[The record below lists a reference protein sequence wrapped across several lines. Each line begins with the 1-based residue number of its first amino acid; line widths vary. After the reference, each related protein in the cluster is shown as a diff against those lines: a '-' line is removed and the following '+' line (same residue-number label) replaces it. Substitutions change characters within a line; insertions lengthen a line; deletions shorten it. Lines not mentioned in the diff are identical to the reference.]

1 MRCFSEAK
9 SDDSDGGC
17 RPWIRTDKPQACSF
31 AFSVASEPIGGGAQG
46 IPRVRNL
53 KRRPLFSCIVVC
65 RIYPAILI
73 IIVVVVVVDFV
84 GFEVEIER
92 RRGGGG
98 GDIGRGGEEAD
109 EAGERG
115 GSESEAWGGKET
127 GDLVLRA
134 SRGLREHRR
143 RQISRRGGGVRQN
156 P

>member
-1 MRCFSEAK
+1 MRRFSEAK
-9 SDDSDGGC
+9 SDDGDGGG
-17 RPWIRTDKPQACSF
+17 RPWIRADEPQARSF

-46 IPRVRNL
+46 IPRMWNL
-53 KRRPLFSCIVVC
+53 KRRPLFSCIVVR
-65 RIYPAILI
+65 RIDPAILI
-73 IIVVVVVVDFV
+73 IAVVVIFVDFV

-115 GSESEAWGGKET
+115 GSESEAWGGRET
-127 GDLVLRA
+127 DDLVLRA

-143 RQISRRGGGVRQN
+143 RQIS
-156 P
+156 

>member
-9 SDDSDGGC
+9 SDDGGGGG
-17 RPWIRTDKPQACSF
+17 RPWIPTDKPEARSF
-31 AFSVASEPIGGGAQG
+31 AFSVASEPIGVGAQG
-46 IPRVRNL
+46 IPSMRNL
-53 KRRPLFSCIVVC
+53 KRRPLFSCIVVR
-65 RIYPAILI
+65 RIDPAILI
-73 IIVVVVVVDFV
+73 IVVVVDFV

-115 GSESEAWGGKET
+115 GSESEAWGGRET